1 MERIITVTDD
11 KGTVLRPIDATFEVD
26 YKYSGEAA
34 PERVLEGEVKR
45 GGVVANPFPE
55 ADPTKTLEYSEIS
68 ITVKDTPQGW
78 DAYSSKS
85 RRFVGRTPVKDSPKE
100 GVDMQLP
107 FKGTIP
113 TTKQEKREALQNR
126 RDVIFNALQQRY
138 PPKQSKQ

>member
-1 MERIITVTDD
+1 
-11 KGTVLRPIDATFEVD
+11 
-26 YKYSGEAA
+26 
-34 PERVLEGEVKR
+34 
-45 GGVVANPFPE
+45 
-55 ADPTKTLEYSEIS
+55 
-68 ITVKDTPQGW
+68 
-78 DAYSSKS
+78 
-85 RRFVGRTPVKDSPKE
+85 VKDSPKE

>member
-26 YKYSGEAA
+26 YKYSGEGA
-34 PERVLEGEVKR
+34 PERVLEGDVKR
-45 GGVVANPFPE
+45 GGVVGDPFPE

-68 ITVKDTPQGW
+68 ITVKDKPQGW

-85 RRFVGRTPVKDSPKE
+85 RRFAGKIPVEDSPEK

-107 FKGTIP
+107 FKGVIP
-113 TTKQEKREALQNR
+113 TTKEEKREALQSR
-126 RDVIFNALQQRY
+126 RDSIFNALEKVY
-138 PPKQSKQ
+138 PPKN